1 MSPSRCSCKTNT
13 YAEINLCLNGVR
25 HAMQH
30 AYKVRNKHAALPIG
44 RTARI
49 AFEIDAMRAGC
60 SEAARFLLRKHSVD
74 ELELEECAV
83 LDDALARANRLL
95 KHTVRD
101 IMLSRLRRRSK
112 VKGP

>member
-1 MSPSRCSCKTNT
+1 
-13 YAEINLCLNGVR
+13 VR
-25 HAMQH
+25 
-30 AYKVRNKHAALPIG
+30 VRSTKHHSALPIG

-60 SEAARFLLRKHSVD
+60 CEAARALLRKRSVD
-74 ELELEECAV
+74 EPELEECAR

-95 KHTVRD
+95 KTTVRD

-112 VKGP
+112 VKER

>member
-1 MSPSRCSCKTNT
+1 M
-13 YAEINLCLNGVR
+13 R
-25 HAMQH
+25 HAYQ
-30 AYKVRNKHAALPIG
+30 VRSNKHAALPIG

-74 ELELEECAV
+74 ELELEECAL